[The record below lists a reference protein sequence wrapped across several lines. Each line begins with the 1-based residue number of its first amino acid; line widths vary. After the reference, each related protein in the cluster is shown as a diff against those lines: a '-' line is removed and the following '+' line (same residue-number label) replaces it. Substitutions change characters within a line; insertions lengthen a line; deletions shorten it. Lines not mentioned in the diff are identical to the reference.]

1 MNQSNKILIA
11 DDSESYLRIIQ
22 QIFEIVGQKHELFF
36 ARDGKEACELAL
48 QNSPDLIIVDVIMPE
63 MNGIE
68 VAKFLRNNKETADIP
83 IIMLSATESLKAAY
97 EVGAN
102 DFISKPFNQYELLIK
117 VRSALNL
124 VEKIKQAQVVKRLEE
139 DKVAEFETLRETNLV
154 WQDEISRNLKFSGK
168 IQKSI
173 LPLPEKIDSVLNE
186 NFILSIPGKIVSGD
200 FYWVGN
206 YKNYQTVAAV
216 DCTGHGI
223 PGALMTMA
231 GMAFLNDILGQTSN
245 YTPAQVLNLLRDK
258 LMNLLRQTV
267 EDTDSCYGM
276 DVSLVMIDAEKKK
289 LHFAGAYNPIY
300 VVQNNHLIELKGD
313 RMPIGI
319 NLDFERDFRENSLD
333 VNHGDC
339 VYLFTDGFADQFGGA
354 ENKKFRY
361 KQFQELIL
369 SVHKLPMSQ
378 QKDILHKTFTEWKG
392 SYSQVD
398 DVLVIGFKI

>member
-48 QNSPDLIIVDVIMPE
+48 KNLPDLILIDVIMPE

-68 VAKFLRNNKETADIP
+68 VAKFLRKNKATEHIP

-124 VEKIKQAQVVKRLEE
+124 VEKIKDAQAIKKLEE
-139 DKVAEFETLRETNLV
+139 DQVAEFETLHETNLV
-154 WQDEISRNLKFSGK
+154 WQNEITRNLNYSGK

-173 LPLPEKIDSVLNE
+173 LPSKEKIDAILNE
-186 NFILSIPGKIVSGD
+186 NFILNIPRKLISGD

-206 YKNYQTVAAV
+206 HGKLKAVAAI
-216 DCTGHGI
+216 DCTGHGVQ
-223 PGALMTMA
+223 GALMTLA
-231 GMAFLNDILGQTSN
+231 GMAFLNDIIGKNTN
-245 YTPAQVLNLLRDK
+245 YSPAQILSELREK
-258 LMNLLRQTV
+258 VMNLLQQTV
-267 EDTDSCYGM
+267 EDSDTNYGM
-276 DVSLVMIDAEKKK
+276 DISIAIIDTENSK
-289 LHFAGAYNPIY
+289 LHFAGANNPVYI
-300 VVQNNHLIELKGD
+300 VKDNELVQIKGD

-319 NLDFERDFRENSLD
+319 NLIFDREFESSSIDIKP
-333 VNHGDC
+333 GDC
-339 VYLFTDGFADQFGGA
+339 VYLFTDGYADQFGGPG
-354 ENKKFRY
+354 NKKFRY
-361 KQFQELIL
+361 KQFQDLIL
-369 SVHKLPMSQ
+369 EIHKQPMPQ
-378 QKDILHKTFTEWKG
+378 QKEILQKTFTDWKG